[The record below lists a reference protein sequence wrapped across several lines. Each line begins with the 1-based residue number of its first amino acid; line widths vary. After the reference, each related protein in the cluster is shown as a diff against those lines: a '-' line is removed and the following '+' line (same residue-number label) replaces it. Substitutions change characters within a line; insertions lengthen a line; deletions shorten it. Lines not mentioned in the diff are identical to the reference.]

1 MSNLYTFIW
10 KKMATSTHKITE
22 ALHSGSCIFVPYASG
37 SRHEDVVPGM
47 FLSPEEICWHDPTG
61 CLDQIKE
68 MNPQCSLTEV
78 IHCPLNKTLS
88 NIYPGLRDFFV
99 YSCRVHE
106 TPPLRSYLRILLQL
120 STVALPSQTANAV
133 FHVFLK
139 WSDGLKSGLL
149 SPEDIIYLKEHLM
162 KINCAVLPTEYDK
175 WISLHPSFGLVC
187 WSDNLKLWKQFKHF
201 DKIEFLYFGKLSE
214 DEKQILQTKV
224 SVLMQTLGIP
234 ALSDV
239 VTREAI
245 YDGLVDSSFKA
256 SLVGWVLPYAQRYF
270 CSVHPDKYVKLKQS
284 GFDLLNCLQVVV
296 VEKLYYRNVI
306 KSCGDSC
313 ASKKRIECSCLL
325 QDNVLYTTQESD
337 SHALFMELSRLLFD
351 GTPDLHLANF
361 LHMITTM
368 AESGSTEEQTEFFIL
383 NSQKMPKLSNEESV
397 WSLPSIPSR
406 TKNDDSLQT
415 SFDSTKS
422 KKKAGNNSNWP
433 PVDWK
438 TAPGFSYARLN
449 GFKTQAT
456 AAQPSGRPR
465 KDDSE
470 GTVMETDN
478 VPISIE
484 DDWTIEDDFAAA
496 SKALVLSANLENQS
510 GNACNSTYSDQSG
523 HAPNHTVSTMN
534 VEFDPVDLDLVSDG
548 PELGASNFSSRDH
561 LRFGTPN
568 AAQAMQTGRI
578 GESVAFKYIIG
589 KFGGTAVKW
598 VNEDIETGLPYDI
611 IVGEENR
618 EYIEVKATKSRSKD
632 WFNISIRE
640 WQFAVEKGESYS
652 IAHVLLG
659 KNNVARVSVFKN
671 PVKLCQLGKLQLVV
685 MMPRQHTEF
694 SVVS

>member
-1 MSNLYTFIW
+1 MY
-10 KKMATSTHKITE
+10 
-22 ALHSGSCIFVPYASG
+22 ALLEFESI
-37 SRHEDVVPGM
+37 
-47 FLSPEEICWHDPTG
+47 
-61 CLDQIKE
+61 
-68 MNPQCSLTEV
+68 
-78 IHCPLNKTLS
+78 S
-88 NIYPGLRDFFV
+88 NIY
-99 YSCRVHE
+99 
-106 TPPLRSYLRILLQL
+106 ILI
-120 STVALPSQTANAV
+120 V
-133 FHVFLK
+133 
-139 WSDGLKSGLL
+139 
-149 SPEDIIYLKEHLM
+149 
-162 KINCAVLPTEYDK
+162 
-175 WISLHPSFGLVC
+175 
-187 WSDNLKLWKQFKHF
+187 
-201 DKIEFLYFGKLSE
+201 
-214 DEKQILQTKV
+214 
-224 SVLMQTLGIP
+224 
-234 ALSDV
+234 
-239 VTREAI
+239 
-245 YDGLVDSSFKA
+245 
-256 SLVGWVLPYAQRYF
+256 
-270 CSVHPDKYVKLKQS
+270 
-284 GFDLLNCLQVVV
+284 
-296 VEKLYYRNVI
+296 
-306 KSCGDSC
+306 
-313 ASKKRIECSCLL
+313 CLL

-368 AESGSTEEQTEFFIL
+368 AESGSTEEQTEFFFL
-383 NSQKMPKLSNEESV
+383 NSQKMPKHSNEESV

-456 AAQPSGRPR
+456 AAQPSGSPQ

-523 HAPNHTVSTMN
+523 HAPNRTVSTMH
-534 VEFDPVDLDLVSDG
+534 VEFDPVDLDRVSDG

-598 VNEDIETGLPYDI
+598 VNEDFETGYL
-611 IVGEENR
+611 
-618 EYIEVKATKSRSKD
+618 TT
-632 WFNISIRE
+632 
-640 WQFAVEKGESYS
+640 
-652 IAHVLLG
+652 L
-659 KNNVARVSVFKN
+659 
-671 PVKLCQLGKLQLVV
+671 
-685 MMPRQHTEF
+685 
-694 SVVS
+694 

>member
-1 MSNLYTFIW
+1 MSFTIPKIYFTIVKQYAQFLVLLLHMLFRSISQMSNLYTFIW
-10 KKMATSTHKITE
+10 KEMASSRHKITKE
-22 ALHSGSCIFVPYASG
+22 LHSGSCVFVPYASG
-37 SRHEDVVPGM
+37 SSHEDVVPGM

-68 MNPQCSLTEV
+68 INPQCSLTEV
-78 IHCPLNKTLS
+78 THCPLKKTLS
-88 NIYPGLRDFFV
+88 NIYPGLRDLFIDG
-99 YSCRVHE
+99 CRIHE
-106 TPPLRSYLRILLQL
+106 TPPLRSYLQILLQL
-120 STVALPSQTANAV
+120 STVTLPSQAANAV
-133 FHVFLK
+133 FQVFLK

-149 SPEDIIYLKEHLM
+149 GPEDIIYLKEHLM

-201 DKIEFLYFGKLSE
+201 DKIEFLYVSKLSE
-214 DEKQILQTKV
+214 DEKQILRTKV
-224 SVLMQTLGIP
+224 SVLMQTIGIP

-239 VTREAI
+239 VTCEAI

-256 SLVGWVLPYAQRYF
+256 SLVGWALPYAQRYF

-284 GFDLLNCLQVVV
+284 GFDLLNRLQVV

-313 ASKKRIECSCLL
+313 ASKKRIECCSLL
-325 QDNVLYTTQESD
+325 QDNVLYTIQESD

-351 GTPDLHLANF
+351 GTPDLHFASF

-406 TKNDDSLQT
+406 TENDDT
-415 SFDSTKS
+415 P
-422 KKKAGNNSNWP
+422 NN
-433 PVDWK
+433 
-438 TAPGFSYARLN
+438 YARLN

-456 AAQPSGRPR
+456 AAQPSGSPR

-484 DDWTIEDDFAAA
+484 DDWTIEDDFV
-496 SKALVLSANLENQS
+496 VLSANLENQS
-510 GNACNSTYSDQSG
+510 GNACNSTYSDQFG
-523 HAPNHTVSTMN
+523 HAPNYTVSTMH

-548 PELGASNFSSRDH
+548 LELGASNFSSRDH

-611 IVGEENR
+611 IVGEENSR
-618 EYIEVKATKSRSKD
+618 EYIEVKATKSRTKD
-632 WFNISIRE
+632 WFNISTRE
-640 WQFAVEKGESYS
+640 WQFAVEKGESS
-652 IAHVLLG
+652 ALHM
-659 KNNVARVSVFKN
+659 F
-671 PVKLCQLGKLQLVV
+671 C
-685 MMPRQHTEF
+685 
-694 SVVS
+694 

>member
-1 MSNLYTFIW
+1 MY
-10 KKMATSTHKITE
+10 
-22 ALHSGSCIFVPYASG
+22 ALLEFDGI
-37 SRHEDVVPGM
+37 
-47 FLSPEEICWHDPTG
+47 
-61 CLDQIKE
+61 
-68 MNPQCSLTEV
+68 
-78 IHCPLNKTLS
+78 S
-88 NIYPGLRDFFV
+88 NIY
-99 YSCRVHE
+99 
-106 TPPLRSYLRILLQL
+106 ILI
-120 STVALPSQTANAV
+120 V
-133 FHVFLK
+133 
-139 WSDGLKSGLL
+139 
-149 SPEDIIYLKEHLM
+149 
-162 KINCAVLPTEYDK
+162 
-175 WISLHPSFGLVC
+175 
-187 WSDNLKLWKQFKHF
+187 
-201 DKIEFLYFGKLSE
+201 
-214 DEKQILQTKV
+214 
-224 SVLMQTLGIP
+224 
-234 ALSDV
+234 
-239 VTREAI
+239 
-245 YDGLVDSSFKA
+245 
-256 SLVGWVLPYAQRYF
+256 
-270 CSVHPDKYVKLKQS
+270 
-284 GFDLLNCLQVVV
+284 
-296 VEKLYYRNVI
+296 
-306 KSCGDSC
+306 
-313 ASKKRIECSCLL
+313 CLL

-337 SHALFMELSRLLFD
+337 SHALFMELSCLLFD

-397 WSLPSIPSR
+397 WALPSIPSR

-456 AAQPSGRPR
+456 AAQPSSSPQ

-523 HAPNHTVSTMN
+523 HAPNHTVSTMH
-534 VEFDPVDLDLVSDG
+534 VEFDPVDLDMVSDG

-598 VNEDIETGLPYDI
+598 VNEDFETGLPYDI
-611 IVGEENR
+611 IVGEDSSR
-618 EYIEVKATKSRSKD
+618 EYIEVKSTKSRTKD
-632 WFNISIRE
+632 WFNISTRE

-659 KNNVARVSVFKN
+659 KNNVARVSVFKD
-671 PVKLCQLGKLQLVV
+671 PVKLCSLGKLQLVV
-685 MMPRQHTEF
+685 MMPRQQKEF

>member
-1 MSNLYTFIW
+1 MSFTIPKIYFYDCEAVCSILGASAPYTVPKVQNGKLESDIGFKILKMSSETYHKCQTYTHSSG
-10 KKMATSTHKITE
+10 KK
-22 ALHSGSCIFVPYASG
+22 
-37 SRHEDVVPGM
+37 
-47 FLSPEEICWHDPTG
+47 W
-61 CLDQIKE
+61 
-68 MNPQCSLTEV
+68 
-78 IHCPLNKTLS
+78 
-88 NIYPGLRDFFV
+88 
-99 YSCRVHE
+99 
-106 TPPLRSYLRILLQL
+106 LLQGTKSL
-120 STVALPSQTANAV
+120 RNYILDLVYWFPMHLALV
-133 FHVFLK
+133 VRM
-139 WSDGLKSGLL
+139 W
-149 SPEDIIYLKEHLM
+149 YL
-162 KINCAVLPTEYDK
+162 
-175 WISLHPSFGLVC
+175 
-187 WSDNLKLWKQFKHF
+187 
-201 DKIEFLYFGKLSE
+201 
-214 DEKQILQTKV
+214 
-224 SVLMQTLGIP
+224 
-234 ALSDV
+234 
-239 VTREAI
+239 
-245 YDGLVDSSFKA
+245 
-256 SLVGWVLPYAQRYF
+256 
-270 CSVHPDKYVKLKQS
+270 S
-284 GFDLLNCLQVVV
+284 GFGLLNCSQVVV

-306 KSCGDSC
+306 KSCGDSH

-337 SHALFMELSRLLFD
+337 SHALFMELSCLLFD
-351 GTPDLHLANF
+351 GTSDLHLANF

-383 NSQKMPKLSNEESV
+383 NSQKISKLSNEESV

-456 AAQPSGRPR
+456 AAQPSGSPR

-510 GNACNSTYSDQSG
+510 GNACSSTYSDQSG
-523 HAPNHTVSTMN
+523 HAPNHTVSTMH

-598 VNEDIETGLPYDI
+598 VNEDFETGLPYDI
-611 IVGEENR
+611 IVGEESSR
-618 EYIEVKATKSRSKD
+618 EYIEVKATKS
-632 WFNISIRE
+632 
-640 WQFAVEKGESYS
+640 
-652 IAHVLLG
+652 
-659 KNNVARVSVFKN
+659 
-671 PVKLCQLGKLQLVV
+671 
-685 MMPRQHTEF
+685 
-694 SVVS
+694 